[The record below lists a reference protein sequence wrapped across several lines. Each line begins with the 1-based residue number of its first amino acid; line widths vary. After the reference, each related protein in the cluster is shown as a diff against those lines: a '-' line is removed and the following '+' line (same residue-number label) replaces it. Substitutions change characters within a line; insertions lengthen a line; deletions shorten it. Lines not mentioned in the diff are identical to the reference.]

1 MAKRRK
7 RKPNTAQAD
16 VKKII
21 SSAFDSEA
29 LEETEKTEEENNTAE
44 FSEENEAVEE
54 AGKEEMTAE
63 PEEEATELVSESV
76 TEPEEIAD
84 EDIELLHED
93 DEERHFL
100 FNDMESLDLTD
111 DEAVDEEIKKE
122 KAARKSKESSSKDRK
137 SGRKSGKRKE
147 TSSDLGVYIKDI
159 FYAIGDWISVNRVKL
174 CRFLVVLILAIIAF
188 AAIRGMSKARQ
199 RQAQEGDQVDL
210 DALSGDVIPI
220 PVDAMK
226 KDAYPELNEL
236 VKNYFTAMQDNDLY
250 TYTQLRS
257 QTDALEEAKLGAK
270 SEYIESYDNICCY
283 TKAGPYT
290 DSYMVY
296 VTYDLKLKDWDKT
309 APALVTLVVC
319 TNEKGELYVY
329 SGSFEENVAEY
340 IKGITSQ
347 EDVVE
352 LYNSVEQE
360 YKEVVEA
367 DPAFREYMSALNQLI
382 KDGVGER
389 VAAAREQAAAEEPDE
404 TGESGNEG
412 NSDETANTDTTTAT
426 EEGNGTDEQTTEPE
440 KPTEIIVEA
449 TANVNVRSSDS
460 ENADKL
466 GRVSEGTQLTCTEQ
480 LQNGWSKVQYEGKD
494 AFIKTEFL
502 KVIGANAEDATGMS
516 VVGSVTAK
524 ENVNVRVTAETDGEK
539 LGVVNSGDKLEVL
552 EKDKNGWTKVKY
564 KGKVG
569 YVKTEFVK

>member
-7 RKPNTAQAD
+7 RKQNNTQVD
-16 VKKII
+16 VKNIV
-21 SSAFDSEA
+21 SSAFASEA
-29 LEETEKTEEENNTAE
+29 LEEPENKEENAADAASEIEATEESIPAETAE
-44 FSEENEAVEE
+44 EAVEE
-54 AGKEEMTAE
+54 EKEYTDELPAGTDDDDLEM
-63 PEEEATELVSESV
+63 L
-76 TEPEEIAD
+76 AD
-84 EDIELLHED
+84 G
-93 DEERHFL
+93 ERHFL
-100 FNDMESLDLTD
+100 FNDMETLDLTD
-111 DEAVDEEIKKE
+111 DKEVDEEIRKE
-122 KAARKSKESSSKDRK
+122 KAVRKSKDKSSSKNTK
-137 SGRKSGKRKE
+137 KSGKKKD
-147 TSSDLGVYIKDI
+147 SNADLGVYVKDI
-159 FYAIGDWISVNRVKL
+159 FFAIGDWIYENRVKI
-174 CRFLVVLILAIIAF
+174 CRFLVVLIIAVIAF
-188 AAIRGMSKARQ
+188 FAIRGMNKARQ
-199 RQAQEGDQVDL
+199 RQAMEGDQVDL

-236 VKNYFTAMQDNDLY
+236 VKSYFTAMQDNDLY

-389 VAAAREQAAAEEPDE
+389 VAAAREQAAAEEPDD
-404 TGESGNEG
+404 TGEGEG
-412 NSDETANTDTTTAT
+412 DTAENPGETTT
-426 EEGNGTDEQTTEPE
+426 TDQPADDQPASTEPE
-440 KPTEIIVEA
+440 KPKEIIVEA
-449 TANVNVRSSDS
+449 TTNVNVRSSDS

-466 GRVSEGTQLTCTEQ
+466 GRVTEGTQLTCEEQ
-480 LQNGWSKVQYEGKD
+480 LQNGWSKVQYEGKT
-494 AFIKTEFL
+494 AYIKTEFL
-502 KVIGANAEDATGMS
+502 KVIGANAEDAEGMT

-524 ENVNVRVTAETDGEK
+524 ENVNVRVTAESEGEK
-539 LGVVNSGDKLEVL
+539 LGVVNEGDKLEVL

-569 YVKTEFVK
+569 YVKTEYVK

>member
-1 MAKRRK
+1 MAKRRRK
-7 RKPNTAQAD
+7 KPNTAQAD
-16 VKKII
+16 VK
-21 SSAFDSEA
+21 AVTAQAPETGADA
-29 LEETEKTEEENNTAE
+29 L
-44 FSEENEAVEE
+44 
-54 AGKEEMTAE
+54 
-63 PEEEATELVSESV
+63 SESV
-76 TEPEEIAD
+76 ISEAADTEEGHEDAGEAIETTAAAADTETMAVHQKD
-84 EDIELLHED
+84 EDDADLDIET
-93 DEERHFL
+93 
-100 FNDMESLDLTD
+100 LDLSD
-111 DEAVDEEIKKE
+111 DDFAVDEEIKKE
-122 KAARKSKESSSKDRK
+122 KAVRKIRK
-137 SGRKSGKRKE
+137 KRNA
-147 TSSDLGVYIKDI
+147 SSDLGVYVKDI
-159 FYAIGDWISVNRVKL
+159 FSAIGEWISEKRVIL
-174 CRFLVVLILAIIAF
+174 WRFLAVVIICIIAF
-188 AAIRGMSKARQ
+188 SAIRAMNKARQ
-199 RQAQEGDQVDL
+199 RQTQEGDQVDL

-236 VKNYFTAMQDNDLY
+236 VKTYFTAMQDNDLY

-389 VAAAREQAAAEEPDE
+389 VAAAREQAAAEEV
-404 TGESGNEG
+404 
-412 NSDETANTDTTTAT
+412 T
-426 EEGNGTDEQTTEPE
+426 EPEEGTDETTTEETETPDSTTEEQPTEPE
-440 KPTEIIVEA
+440 KPKEIIVEA
-449 TANVNVRSSDS
+449 TTNVNVRSSDS
-460 ENADKL
+460 ENADRL
-466 GRVSEGTQLTCTEQ
+466 GKVTEGTQLTCEEQ
-480 LQNGWSKVQYEGKD
+480 QQNGWSRVQYEGKT
-494 AFIKTEFL
+494 AYIKTEFL
-502 KVIGANAEDATGMS
+502 KVIGANAEDATGLT

-524 ENVNVRVTAETDGEK
+524 ENVNVRVSAESDGEK
-539 LGVVNSGDKLEVL
+539 LGVVNEGDKLEVL

-569 YVKTEFVK
+569 YVKTEYVK

>member
-1 MAKRRK
+1 MAKRR
-7 RKPNTAQAD
+7 RKKTNTAVKD
-16 VKKII
+16 VKGII
-21 SSAFDSEA
+21 NSAFDDSALDNSSENEEEKQEEVVEESEFAAESTESEMPENDTETDETDLSEA
-29 LEETEKTEEENNTAE
+29 AEEETLD
-44 FSEENEAVEE
+44 S
-54 AGKEEMTAE
+54 
-63 PEEEATELVSESV
+63 PEEV
-76 TEPEEIAD
+76 TD
-84 EDIELLHED
+84 EDIEMLL
-93 DEERHFL
+93 DEE
-100 FNDMESLDLTD
+100 
-111 DEAVDEEIKKE
+111 DEKSSMFMTVDEELRLE
-122 KAARKSKESSSKDRK
+122 KAARENRDKRNSKAQKIVK
-137 SGRKSGKRKE
+137 KRN
-147 TSSDLGVYIKDI
+147 TSSDFGVYVKDI
-159 FYAIGDWISVNRVKL
+159 FFAIGDWISENRVKL
-174 CRFLVVLILAIIAF
+174 CRFLVVLILCLIAF
-188 AAIRGMSKARQ
+188 LAIRGMNKARQ
-199 RQAQEGDQVDL
+199 NKQPEDGSVDL

-236 VKNYFTAMQDNDLY
+236 VKNYFAAMQDNDLY

-319 TNEKGELYVY
+319 TRENGELYVY

-360 YKEVVEA
+360 YKEVLEA

-389 VAAAREQAAAEEPDE
+389 VAAAREQAAAEEPEDE
-404 TGESGNEG
+404 GSSEEEES
-412 NSDETANTDTTTAT
+412 TDTPSGDTP
-426 EEGNGTDEQTTEPE
+426 EEGQEPEETPAEPE
-440 KPTEIIVEA
+440 KPKEIIVEA
-449 TANVNVRSSDS
+449 TTNVNVRSSDS

-466 GRVSEGTQLTCTEQ
+466 GRVTEGTQLTCEEQ
-480 LQNGWSKVQYEGKD
+480 LQNGWSKVQYEGKT
-494 AFIKTEFL
+494 AYIKTEFL
-502 KVIGANAEDATGMS
+502 KVIGANAEDATGLS
-516 VVGSVTAK
+516 VIGNVTAK
-524 ENVNVRVTAETDGEK
+524 ENVNVRVSAETDGEK
-539 LGVVNSGDKLEVL
+539 LGVVNEGDKLEVL

-569 YVKTEFVK
+569 YVKTEYVK

>member
-7 RKPNTAQAD
+7 RKQNNTQVD
-16 VKKII
+16 VKNIV
-21 SSAFDSEA
+21 SSAFASEA
-29 LEETEKTEEENNTAE
+29 LEEPENKEENAADAASEIEATEESIPAETAE
-44 FSEENEAVEE
+44 EAVEE
-54 AGKEEMTAE
+54 EKEYTDELPAGTDDDDLEM
-63 PEEEATELVSESV
+63 L
-76 TEPEEIAD
+76 AD
-84 EDIELLHED
+84 G
-93 DEERHFL
+93 ERHFL
-100 FNDMESLDLTD
+100 FNDMETLDLTD
-111 DEAVDEEIKKE
+111 DKEVDEEIRKE
-122 KAARKSKESSSKDRK
+122 KAVRKSKDKSSSKNTK
-137 SGRKSGKRKE
+137 KSGKKKD
-147 TSSDLGVYIKDI
+147 SNSDLGVYVKDI
-159 FYAIGDWISVNRVKL
+159 FFAIGDWIYENRVKI
-174 CRFLVVLILAIIAF
+174 CRFLVVLIIAVIAF
-188 AAIRGMSKARQ
+188 FAIRGMNKARQ
-199 RQAQEGDQVDL
+199 RQAMEGDQVDL

-236 VKNYFTAMQDNDLY
+236 VKSYFTAMQDNDLY

-389 VAAAREQAAAEEPDE
+389 VAAAREQAAAEEPDD
-404 TGESGNEG
+404 TGEGEG
-412 NSDETANTDTTTAT
+412 DTAENPGETTT
-426 EEGNGTDEQTTEPE
+426 TDQPADDQPASTEPE
-440 KPTEIIVEA
+440 KPKEIIVEA
-449 TANVNVRSSDS
+449 TTNVNVRSSDS

-466 GRVSEGTQLTCTEQ
+466 GRVTEGTQLTCEEQ
-480 LQNGWSKVQYEGKD
+480 LQNGWSKVQYEGKT
-494 AFIKTEFL
+494 AYIKTEFL
-502 KVIGANAEDATGMS
+502 KVIGANAEDAEGMT

-524 ENVNVRVTAETDGEK
+524 ENVNVRVTAESEGEK
-539 LGVVNSGDKLEVL
+539 LGVVNEGDKLEVL

-569 YVKTEFVK
+569 YVKTEYVK

>member
-7 RKPNTAQAD
+7 RKPNNTNTD
-16 VKKII
+16 VKSVI
-21 SSAFDSEA
+21 SSAFEPEA
-29 LEETEKTEEENNTAE
+29 LEEA
-44 FSEENEAVEE
+44 AD
-54 AGKEEMTAE
+54 KEVSKQDE
-63 PEEEATELVSESV
+63 PEENTAAEAELSEPEVSEEAFEMS
-76 TEPEEIAD
+76 D
-84 EDIELLHED
+84 EDIGADDVEQLEVDDVEHLDVEQLEVDDVEHLDMEHLDISED
-93 DEERHFL
+93 DL
-100 FNDMESLDLTD
+100 
-111 DEAVDEEIKKE
+111 AVDEEIKKE
-122 KAARKSKESSSKDRK
+122 KAARKNRDSRSRK
-137 SGRKSGKRKE
+137 KNSAKRE
-147 TSSDLGVYIKDI
+147 NSSDLGVYVKDI
-159 FYAIGDWISVNRVKL
+159 FYAIGDWLFENRVKI
-174 CRFLVVLILAIIAF
+174 CRVLVVLILCIIAF
-188 AAIRGMSKARQ
+188 AALRGMSKARQ
-199 RQAQEGDQVDL
+199 KQAAEGDPVDL
-210 DALSGDVIPI
+210 NSLAGDVIPI

-296 VTYDLKLKDWDKT
+296 VTYDLKLKDWDKK

-389 VAAAREQAAAEEPDE
+389 VAAAREQAAAEEPE
-404 TGESGNEG
+404 ASGEADGDNAPEQNDQDG
-412 NSDETANTDTTTAT
+412 NSTETPA
-426 EEGNGTDEQTTEPE
+426 EETPAEPE
-440 KPTEIIVEA
+440 KPKEIIVEA
-449 TANVNVRSSDS
+449 TTNVNVRSSDS

-466 GRVSEGTQLTCTEQ
+466 GRVNEGTQLTCEEQ
-480 LQNGWSKVQYEGKD
+480 LQNGWSRIQYEGKT
-494 AFIKTEFL
+494 AYIKTEFL
-502 KVIGANAEDATGMS
+502 KVVGANAEDASGMT

-539 LGVVNSGDKLEVL
+539 LGVVNEGDKLEVL

-564 KGKVG
+564 KGKAG
-569 YVKTEFVK
+569 YVKTEYVK

>member
-1 MAKRRK
+1 
-7 RKPNTAQAD
+7 
-16 VKKII
+16 
-21 SSAFDSEA
+21 
-29 LEETEKTEEENNTAE
+29 
-44 FSEENEAVEE
+44 
-54 AGKEEMTAE
+54 
-63 PEEEATELVSESV
+63 
-76 TEPEEIAD
+76 
-84 EDIELLHED
+84 
-93 DEERHFL
+93 
-100 FNDMESLDLTD
+100 
-111 DEAVDEEIKKE
+111 
-122 KAARKSKESSSKDRK
+122 
-137 SGRKSGKRKE
+137 
-147 TSSDLGVYIKDI
+147 
-159 FYAIGDWISVNRVKL
+159 
-174 CRFLVVLILAIIAF
+174 
-188 AAIRGMSKARQ
+188 
-199 RQAQEGDQVDL
+199 VDL
-210 DALSGDVIPI
+210 DALSKDVIPI

-319 TNEKGELYVY
+319 TKESGELYVY

-404 TGESGNEG
+404 ENQDEGEGS
-412 NSDETANTDTTTAT
+412 SETAA
-426 EEGNGTDEQTTEPE
+426 EETPEDGQNAEETPTEPE
-440 KPTEIIVEA
+440 KPKEIIVEA
-449 TANVNVRSSDS
+449 TTNVNVRSSDS

-466 GRVSEGTQLTCTEQ
+466 GRVTEGTQLTCEEQ
-480 LQNGWSKVQYEGKD
+480 LQNGWSRVQYEGKT
-494 AFIKTEFL
+494 AYIKTEFL
-502 KVIGANAEDATGMS
+502 KVIGANAEDAS
-516 VVGSVTAK
+516 NLKVIGSVKAK
-524 ENVNVRVTAETDGEK
+524 ENVNVRVSAEADGEK
-539 LGVVNSGDKLEVL
+539 LGVVNEGDKLEVL
-552 EKDKNGWTKVKY
+552 ENDKDGWTKVKY

-569 YVKTEFVK
+569 YVKTEYVK